1 MNPTLALEKPA
12 FSWKTFDQMSKFPST
27 RYMGSKYKLLNFI
40 WDNVKDLEFHS
51 VLDAFSGSGCVGY
64 MFKTKGKRV
73 ATNDV
78 LRYSA
83 CIASATVEN
92 NNEIIGDYELNLLI
106 SSPAKTDGFIRK
118 TFEGLY
124 FEEEEYHFMEKIMHK
139 ISLLGSK
146 HKKSIVIAALCK
158 ACIKK
163 RPRGIFTYTGSRYDD
178 GRKDLRLSIEEHFI
192 NSINEFNDAVFD
204 NGQKH
209 QTFLGDIFDLQEN
222 GYGLVYIDPP
232 YFSLRS
238 DNDYLRR
245 YHFVEGLC
253 SYWRSAEIDF
263 STKTKK
269 LKKQTTRFDSRQ
281 AVYKTFDDLFSM
293 FPNSI
298 LAVSYSSNSLPTKDE
313 MLLLLNKHKKH
324 IRVSEMDYKY
334 FIGNQNHKIGDNKND
349 VKEYLFVAY

>member
-1 MNPTLALEKPA
+1 MNPTLLLEKPA
-12 FSWKTFDQMSKFPST
+12 VSWKNFDQMSQFPST
-27 RYMGSKYKLLNFI
+27 RYMGSKFKLLDFI
-40 WDNVKDLEFHS
+40 WDNTRDLEFNS

-64 MFKTKGKRV
+64 MFKTKGKSV
-73 ATNDV
+73 STNDV

-92 NNEIIGDYELNLLI
+92 SHEIIGDEELELLL
-106 SSPAKTDGFIRK
+106 STPAKTDGFIRT

-124 FEEEEYHFMEKIMHK
+124 FEEEEYHFLEKIMHK
-139 ISLLGSK
+139 ISLLDSK
-146 HKKSIVIAALCK
+146 YKKSIAIAALCK

-178 GRKDLRLSIEEHFI
+178 GRKDLRLSIEEHFM
-192 NSINEFNDAVFD
+192 NAVSEFNEAVFD

-209 QTFLGDIFDLQEN
+209 QTFFGDIFDLQKN
-222 GYGLVYIDPP
+222 DCDLVYIDPP

-269 LKKQTTRFDSRQ
+269 IKKQVTRFDSRQ
-281 AVYKTFDDLFSM
+281 TVYKAFDDLFAK
-293 FPNSI
+293 FHDSI
-298 LAVSYSSNSLPTKDE
+298 LAVSYSSNSIPTKEE
-313 MLLLLNKHKKH
+313 MIELLKRHKRCVKVEEFDH
-324 IRVSEMDYKY
+324 KY
-334 FIGNQNHKIGDNKND
+334 SFGNQNHKIGNNANS
-349 VKEYLFVAY
+349 VKEYLFIAQ